1 MHWFRMMVVVAA
13 LGLVTASAA
22 AQSKADDRWQLTLEN
37 GDYIWDIKLVSL
49 DGQNLV
55 YQRADSTGK
64 VSVADIHEV
73 RRIHKTEVRVT
84 DGAAGAMP
92 ALTGSDDEIYD
103 FGTLDFDGRLRAIR
117 GILQA
122 NAADAKP

>member
-1 MHWFRMMVVVAA
+1 MQWFRMMVAAGALAVAA
-13 LGLVTASAA
+13 TSAA
-22 AQSKADDRWQLTLEN
+22 AQSKPDDRWQLTLEN

-55 YQRADSTGK
+55 YQRVDSTGR

-122 NAADAKP
+122 NATDAKP